1 MQGMQSGRCHRA
13 ARFVLLSCALASLA
27 FALASPDPI
36 PAAAAAWGSLSM
48 SSGAASLAVGD
59 STAVTLDLS
68 GAVGV
73 HEVDLYVLYNPGV
86 VRVIDAD
93 AGTTGTQI
101 LPGPFPGQG
110 GSVTANSA
118 AGGTIEYRFVLPTS
132 VTASGSGTVAT
143 VRFQAVGTG
152 DAGLGW
158 GAVQLIDG
166 ASNATTPTATAV
178 RLTVGDTTVA
188 ATGTAIVPTDTPLAT
203 ETPSATTT
211 PAPTTT
217 AAATSTAAGT
227 PSGTATA
234 RPTAT
239 ASTTAT
245 RTPTVTGTP
254 PATITPPATASPR
267 ITVLQNSNQPTQTID
282 QKLGVDGASQQK
294 QSLPSAGNGGPGTQW
309 WRWTFFGAALMLG
322 VAGWFFTF
330 ALHTSDRDVVLLD
343 RHDRRRRRP

>member
-27 FALASPDPI
+27 FALASPAPT
-36 PAAAAAWGSLSM
+36 PAAAASGSLSM
-48 SSGAASLAVGD
+48 SSGAASLALGD

-68 GAVGV
+68 GAVDV

-93 AGTTGTQI
+93 AATTGTQI

-118 AGGTIEYRFVLPTS
+118 AGGSIEYRFVLPSS

-143 VRFQAVGTG
+143 VRFQAVGPG

-158 GAVQLIDG
+158 GAVQLVDG
-166 ASNATTPTATAV
+166 ASNATTPPATAV
-178 RLTVGDTTVA
+178 QLTVGDTTIA
-188 ATGTAIVPTDTPLAT
+188 ATGTAAATDTPLAT
-203 ETPSATTT
+203 GTPSATGT

-227 PSGTATA
+227 PSGTSTA
-234 RPTAT
+234 RPT

-254 PATITPPATASPR
+254 PATITPRATASPR

-282 QKLGVDGASQQK
+282 QKLGVDGASQQN
-294 QSLPSAGNGGPGTQW
+294 QALPSAGNGGPGTQW

-330 ALHTSDRDVVLLD
+330 ALHASDRDVVLLD